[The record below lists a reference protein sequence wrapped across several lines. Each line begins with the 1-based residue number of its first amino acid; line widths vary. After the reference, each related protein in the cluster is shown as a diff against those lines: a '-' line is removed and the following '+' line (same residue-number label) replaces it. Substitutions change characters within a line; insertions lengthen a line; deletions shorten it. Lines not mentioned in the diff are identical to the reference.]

1 VGGLNNEDALDEEDE
16 GGGVEEL
23 GWSVGLVVTCA
34 KWKRWWSYRMRRE
47 QDHIMAEDASP
58 YDRCELCSSCV
69 SCCILLHIHVASRC
83 TYDPGAGLRYNS
95 RAFIHRQPRRCDIMS
110 A

>member
-23 GWSVGLVVTCA
+23 GSSVGSVVTCA

-47 QDHIMAEDASP
+47 
-58 YDRCELCSSCV
+58 
-69 SCCILLHIHVASRC
+69 
-83 TYDPGAGLRYNS
+83 
-95 RAFIHRQPRRCDIMS
+95 
-110 A
+110 